1 MKKISLRIGCVL
13 FIILFSGCLVVRP
26 YVSSVIPRAKFQ
38 KGQDS
43 NLHEMGWG
51 LNHVVVNDF
60 LFSLSYPVN
69 SYLIKD
75 KEFPKIQLTRYRN
88 SKANKA
94 FYFFWKE
101 RFAKFY
107 NIHFIKH
114 NGVYYFDK
122 MLIDFT
128 EAFGFPSLTEQQKTL
143 TYTWKS
149 RRLTIQMIK
158 YKYKNKF
165 VFVAYD
171 RLWKTFLRKHEHAA
185 KIVIKKK

>member
-1 MKKISLRIGCVL
+1 MKKVSLIIGCVL
-13 FIILFSGCLVVRP
+13 FIILLSGCVP
-26 YVSSVIPRAKFQ
+26 QSYVSNVLPRSQPQ
-38 KGQDS
+38 KGRDS
-43 NLHEMGWG
+43 NIHKMGWG
-51 LNHVVVNDF
+51 LNHVAVNDLLP
-60 LFSLSYPVN
+60 LFGYPAN
-69 SYLIKD
+69 SRLIKD

-88 SKANKA
+88 SKVNKA
-94 FYFFWKE
+94 FYFFWKG

-107 NIHFIKH
+107 NIHFIRH

-122 MLIDFT
+122 MLVDFT
-128 EAFGFPSLTEQQKTL
+128 EVFGVPSLTEQQKTL

-149 RRLTIQMIK
+149 RRLTIQMIE

>member
-1 MKKISLRIGCVL
+1 MKKISLRIGWVL
-13 FIILFSGCLVVRP
+13 FIVLLSGCVVQP
-26 YVSSVIPRAKFQ
+26 YVSSVIPRSQFQ

-43 NLHEMGWG
+43 NIHKMGWG

-60 LFSLSYPVN
+60 LSSLSYPVN

-75 KEFPKIQLTRYRN
+75 KEFPRLKLARYKN
-88 SKANKA
+88 SKVNKA
-94 FYFFWKE
+94 FYLFWKG

-107 NIHFIKH
+107 NIHFIKR
-114 NGVYYFDK
+114 NRVYYFDK
-122 MLIDFT
+122 MLVDFT
-128 EAFGFPSLTEQQKTL
+128 EVFGAPSLTEQQKTL
-143 TYTWKS
+143 TYAWKS

-171 RLWKTFLRKHEHAA
+171 RLWKTFLRKHEHIT
-185 KIVIKKK
+185 KGGHYENF